1 MKYELM
7 LLLRPLTNEDVK
19 EKVFPK
25 IEKAVTTLNGDIT
38 IKDTIGKRMLA
49 YDIDGFK
56 EGYYLLCEVSLESD
70 NVQKLEQAFKLMNN
84 EIVRFLLI
92 SDKNL

>member
-25 IEKAVTTLNGDIT
+25 IEKAVTGLNGTIS
-38 IKDTIGKRMLA
+38 IKDPIGKRMLA

-56 EGYYLLCEVSLESD
+56 EGYYLVCNLEITSEG
-70 NVQKLEQAFKLMNN
+70 VVKLEKSFKMMNN
-84 EIVRFLLI
+84 EIIRFLI
-92 SDKNL
+92 IGEDNL